1 MNEFRSRP
9 LNFPWPPF
17 IYLAACLAAVF
28 AQRLMP
34 LPIFVNVSI
43 FAQAFG
49 GLFILSAVFLDLWA
63 LKTLSERHTTVMPH
77 RCATHLV
84 TCGPFRYS
92 RNPIYLGYTL
102 MTTGI
107 GLVLNNG
114 WFIAAALIAALA
126 TSYLAI
132 RREESHLLSRF
143 GFEFERYCRT
153 TRRWI

>member
-1 MNEFRSRP
+1 
-9 LNFPWPPF
+9 
-17 IYLAACLAAVF
+17 
-28 AQRLMP
+28 
-34 LPIFVNVSI
+34 
-43 FAQAFG
+43 
-49 GLFILSAVFLDLWA
+49 
-63 LKTLSERHTTVMPH
+63 MPH

-107 GLVLNNG
+107 GLVLGNG
-114 WFIAAALIAALA
+114 WFLVGALIAALV